1 MENVKL
7 SAPWEIL
14 WKKMTAL
21 FGEDPDIELLYNDGD
36 KVITLRVQNS
46 SKADALAK
54 ILPTEM
60 PFGNVTVRINVVPAN
75 DEDAAISIYQKAFDG
90 NPAFSYAEEVEAA
103 GFKATYV
110 VFEKE
115 VVQIPA
121 DNLGDINGNIS
132 TLFQDIA
139 NEVIDNHNGVFF
151 CTDDEDPIIICDACT
166 VE

>member
-7 SAPWEIL
+7 SAPWKIL

-54 ILPTEM
+54 ILPAEKS
-60 PFGNVTVRINVVPAN
+60 FGNVTVRINVVPAN
-75 DEDAAISIYQKAFDG
+75 DEDAAISVYQKAFDG

-132 TLFQDIA
+132 ALFQDIA
-139 NEVIDNHNGVFF
+139 NEVIANHNGVFF
-151 CTDDEDPIIICDACT
+151 CTDDE
-166 VE
+166 